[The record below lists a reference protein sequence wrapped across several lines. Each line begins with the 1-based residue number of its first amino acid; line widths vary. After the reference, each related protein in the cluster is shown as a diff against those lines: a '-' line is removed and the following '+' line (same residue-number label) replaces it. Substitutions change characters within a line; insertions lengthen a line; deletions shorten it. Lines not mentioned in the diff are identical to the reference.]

1 MYARVFDRRRLA
13 LPLLFPTIGGLYY
26 LWSYDAPARL
36 LAVNAGALA
45 LALAWTMLGR
55 LPTGR
60 RLHLAIAAMAALA
73 LFLPLL
79 IGPEV
84 GGVRRWLP
92 AGPVSL
98 HSGALLLPLITVLAA
113 REERLGPATFALAGV
128 ALVLQPDAAALAALA
143 AASAVLAWLHRS
155 AAYAAVATGGT
166 ALAVITFSAGTLEP
180 QVFTE
185 NVLPH
190 VAELSWFKAGCLAI
204 LLFVVPLWHL
214 VIDPQVRR
222 SEGYALSALLVAFGA
237 MAMIAPFPYPL
248 IGYGASPILGFGLA
262 LGATARADQIK
273 VGQFLEILERTQ

>member
-13 LPLLFPTIGGLYY
+13 LPLLFPSIGGLYY

-45 LALAWTMLGR
+45 LALAWIMLGR
-55 LPTGR
+55 LPTDR
-60 RLHLAIAAMAALA
+60 RLRLAIAAMAALA

-113 REERLGPATFALAGV
+113 RGERLGPAVMALAGA
-128 ALVLQPDAAALAALA
+128 ALALQPDAAALAALA
-143 AASAVLAWLHRS
+143 AASAVLAWLHRKAAFAIVAAAS
-155 AAYAAVATGGT
+155 A
-166 ALAVITFSAGTLEP
+166 ALAVMTFADGTLEP
-180 QVFTE
+180 QLFTE
-185 NVLPH
+185 SVLKQ
-190 VAELSWFKAGCLAI
+190 VADRSLLQAVALAI

-214 VIDPQVRR
+214 VIDPQVQR
-222 SEGYALSALLVAFGA
+222 SEGYALAALLVAFGA
-237 MAMIAPFPYPL
+237 MAMIASFPYPL

-262 LGATARADQIK
+262 LGATARAHQIK